1 MDDLSQIASSLSNE
15 ENANV
20 LVDFRGNEDAGVYQ
34 LTPDLALVQT
44 ADFIT
49 PVVNDPFVYGQI
61 AAANA
66 LSDVYAMGGVV
77 KCALNLMMWDS
88 CRIPQD
94 YAQGILE
101 GGLSKIK
108 EAGGV
113 LIGGHTVS
121 DNEQKYGLSVSGII
135 HPKKIWRNNGAQVG
149 DVLILTKPIGMGV
162 LTTALKANMLDS
174 KVADKI
180 AQIMATLNRRA
191 CEIASDFEIHACT
204 DITGF
209 GLLGHLSEM
218 LNPKIN
224 IHLESSAIP
233 LVEEA
238 IEFAKMGIIPG
249 GSCGNERAIQH
260 LCEFNL
266 SKDSKFKDLEIL
278 LFDAQTS
285 GGLVFAL
292 PQKEANALLERLKNE
307 GIESA
312 QIIGHTESFLKD
324 STTKARIFVE

>member
-1 MDDLSQIASSLSNE
+1 MEDLSQIATPLKNL
-15 ENANV
+15 ANDNI
-20 LVDFRGNEDAGVYQ
+20 LVDFRGNEDAGVYR
-34 LTPDLALVQT
+34 LTPEIALVQT

-49 PVVNDPFVYGQI
+49 PVVNDPYVYGQI

-66 LSDVYAMGGVV
+66 LSDVYAMGGIV

-88 CRIPQD
+88 CRIPQE
-94 YAQGILE
+94 YASAILE

-113 LIGGHTVS
+113 LVGGHTVS
-121 DNEQKYGLSVSGII
+121 DSEQKYGLSVSGII
-135 HPKKIWRNNGAQVG
+135 NPQRIWRNNGAQVG
-149 DVLILTKPIGMGV
+149 DVLVLTKPIGMGV

-180 AQIMATLNRRA
+180 SRIMAALNRKA
-191 CEIASDFEIHACT
+191 CEIAKDFDIHACT

-224 IHLESSAIP
+224 IHLDSQSIP

-249 GSCGNERAIQH
+249 GSCGNERAIKH
-260 LCEFNL
+260 LCEFRL
-266 SKDSKFKDLEIL
+266 KSDSKFRDLEIL

-292 PQKEANALLERLKNE
+292 PQGQVKMLLERLKE
-307 GIESA
+307 AGIESA
-312 QIIGHTESFLKD
+312 QMIGVVESRVDTL
-324 STTKARIFVE
+324 TQVRIFVE

>member
-1 MDDLSQIASSLSNE
+1 M
-15 ENANV
+15 
-20 LVDFRGNEDAGVYQ
+20 DFRGNEDAGVYQ

-94 YAQGILE
+94 YAHAILE

-113 LIGGHTVS
+113 LVGGHTVS
-121 DNEQKYGLSVSGII
+121 DSEQKYGLSVSGAVN
-135 HPKKIWRNNGAQVG
+135 PQKIWRNNGAQVG

-191 CEIASDFEIHACT
+191 CEIAGDFNIHACT

-224 IHLESSAIP
+224 ICLESQAIP

-238 IEFAKMGIIPG
+238 IEFAKMGIVPG
-249 GSCGNERAIQH
+249 GSCGNERAIRH
-260 LCEFNL
+260 LCAFHL

-292 PQKEANALLERLKNE
+292 PQTEAKTLLAKLQDN

-312 QIIGHTESFLKD
+312 KIIGCIESHLANSQK
-324 STTKARIFVE
+324 KARIFIE

>member
-1 MDDLSQIASSLSNE
+1 MEDLSQIASSLSNLKDE
-15 ENANV
+15 NV

-34 LTPDLALVQT
+34 LTPELALVQT

-49 PVVNDPFVYGQI
+49 PVVNDPYVYGQI

-94 YAQGILE
+94 YACAILE

-113 LIGGHTVS
+113 LVGGHTVS
-121 DNEQKYGLSVSGII
+121 DSEQKYGLSVSGII
-135 HPKKIWRNNGAQVG
+135 NPKKIWRNNGAQVG
-149 DVLILTKPIGMGV
+149 DALILTKPIGMGV
-162 LTTALKANMLDS
+162 LTTTLKANMLDS
-174 KVADKI
+174 KVAHKI
-180 AQIMATLNRRA
+180 SQIMATLNRYA
-191 CEIASDFEIHACT
+191 CEIASNFEIHACT

-218 LNPKIN
+218 LNPEIN
-224 IHLESSAIP
+224 IRLESQVIP

-249 GSCGNERAIQH
+249 GSCGNERAIKSLCAFH
-260 LCEFNL
+260 LQR
-266 SKDSKFKDLEIL
+266 DSKFKDLEIL

-292 PQKEANALLERLKNE
+292 PQNEAKELLARLRDN
-307 GIESA
+307 GIEYA
-312 QIIGHTESFLKD
+312 QIIGVTEPYKND
-324 STTKARIFVE
+324 STQARIFVE

>member
-1 MDDLSQIASSLSNE
+1 MEDLSQIASSLSNE
-15 ENANV
+15 EDKNI

-34 LTPDLALVQT
+34 LTPELALVQT

-77 KCALNLMMWDS
+77 RCALNLMMWDS

-94 YAQGILE
+94 YARAILE

-113 LIGGHTVS
+113 LVGGHTVS
-121 DNEQKYGLSVSGII
+121 DSEQKYGLSVSGIVN
-135 HPKKIWRNNGAQVG
+135 PKRVWRNNGAQVG

-162 LTTALKANMLDS
+162 LTTALKANILDF
-174 KVADKI
+174 KVANKI

-191 CEIASDFEIHACT
+191 CVIASAFNIHACT

-218 LNPKIN
+218 LNDKIN
-224 IHLESSAIP
+224 ICLESQAIP

-238 IEFAKMGIIPG
+238 IGFARIGIIPG
-249 GSCGNERAIQH
+249 GSCGNERAVKN
-260 LCEFNL
+260 LCEFRLKN
-266 SKDSKFKDLEIL
+266 DSKFKDLEIL

-292 PQKEANALLERLKNE
+292 PQNDAQTLLTKLQDN

-312 QIIGHTESFLKD
+312 QIIGYTESRQLD
-324 STTKARIFVE
+324 SSTKARIVIY